1 MLQTWRRPKVGPM
14 AEKNDTGMIPMML
27 KKRIHRIPSA
37 KPVSNNEG
45 PRIPMANDETTMF
58 AESH

>member
-1 MLQTWRRPKVGPM
+1 M